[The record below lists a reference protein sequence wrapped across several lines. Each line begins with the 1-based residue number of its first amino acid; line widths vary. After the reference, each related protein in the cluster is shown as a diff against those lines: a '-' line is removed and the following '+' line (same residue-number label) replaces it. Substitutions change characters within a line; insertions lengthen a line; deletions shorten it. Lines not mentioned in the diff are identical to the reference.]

1 MKLHHVRSE
10 VIISM
15 NQASTGGSKKQTEL
29 KLMRCLVWP
38 TSGEYLEQILI
49 WLRGYY
55 QMKFNLFLVQWCQKP
70 VSDFSKVKFV
80 STVYKKERSP
90 GKQIDSQL
98 LERFGE
104 SSIQIFQSML
114 HHCNIPTEATNCF
127 PPV

>member
-49 WLRGYY
+49 
-55 QMKFNLFLVQWCQKP
+55 
-70 VSDFSKVKFV
+70 
-80 STVYKKERSP
+80 
-90 GKQIDSQL
+90 
-98 LERFGE
+98 
-104 SSIQIFQSML
+104 
-114 HHCNIPTEATNCF
+114 
-127 PPV
+127 